1 MVFFINKKKRKR
13 KGKMLN
19 KSVVKRETVIVV
31 LKTHLGY
38 FLILTSVLKKKEDKL
53 NEIMGEKN

>member
-1 MVFFINKKKRKR
+1 
-13 KGKMLN
+13 MLN